1 MPFSV
6 RLFRVSARFK
16 NRKTMD
22 KVKIGSERVDLQL
35 TLMDSGQC
43 FAWVE
48 RDGCFGA
55 VIAGQPVWLS
65 ADENGVLAEGG
76 SAEMLRDYLDLH
88 RDYGQIA
95 REYAAIPAARRA
107 MEACPGL
114 RVLNQ
119 PAWDALVSFILSANN
134 NVGRIRR
141 LWHALA
147 EHFGERY
154 ETEHGTLW
162 ALPTPQRLAQ
172 CSEAELRA
180 VGTGYRARYLV
191 ETAQRVA
198 DGFPLDALGQMDYAE
213 AHARLLE
220 LPGVGDKVADCVLL
234 FGCRQPSA
242 FPVDVWVDRLLRS
255 WFGVEMKSRRA
266 MAEEA
271 RRRFGEHGGIL
282 QQFLFHAARTGEISL
297 DEGAAG

>member
-1 MPFSV
+1 MERV
-6 RLFRVSARFK
+6 R
-16 NRKTMD
+16 
-22 KVKIGSERVDLQL
+22 IGSERVDLRL
-35 TLMDSGQC
+35 TLMDSAQC

-48 RDGCFGA
+48 REDCFGA
-55 VIAGQPVWLS
+55 VIAGQPVWLG
-65 ADENGVLAEGG
+65 ADAEGVFAEGG
-76 SAEMLRDYLDLH
+76 SAALLRDYLDLD
-88 RDYGQIA
+88 RDYGRIA
-95 REYAAIPAARRA
+95 REYVAIPAARRA

-147 EHFGERY
+147 ENLGEGC
-154 ETEHGTLW
+154 ETSRGTLW
-162 ALPTPQRLAQ
+162 ALPSPGRLAK

-180 VGTGYRARYLV
+180 MGTGYRARYLI
-191 ETAQRVA
+191 ETARRVA
-198 DGFPLDALGQMDYAE
+198 EGFPLEQLQSMDYAE

-242 FPVDVWVDRLLRS
+242 FPVDVWVEEPPGHDGGSAATLRPARRHS
-255 WFGVEMKSRRA
+255 SAVPVSRRA
-266 MAEEA
+266 HGRDFAGRRGAGDRLNGKDEA
-271 RRRFGEHGGIL
+271 IFDRKMPRRRMIL
-282 QQFLFHAARTGEISL
+282 RQRSA
-297 DEGAAG
+297 